1 MTFSFQAYD
10 WAVESMKFVSG
21 MNMDDCLT
29 EEGVERL
36 SNSLTSFIKEHKIID
51 KRVFDDVAV
60 KARNLGNKKLMEQ
73 CRIARSR
80 CEETKQVLKVR
91 ETTIVR
97 AREEI
102 EAQRARKI
110 SLDQLAAETNI
121 TPLTSPAKCVKTPS
135 ASHEDE
141 DIWLPQSPSQEQTTT
156 ANSSIRKSKSHS
168 KSDDSNNNVTK
179 KLSASKNP
187 SQSSI
192 PRTNSEGAQLG
203 SAADSSNNLL
213 DVPKPKLTESLDT
226 MASSSQEDILSSE
239 GAGSQSDIIGDTNST
254 NGSNTHVV
262 SPIMSESR
270 KESSAVKRRSFAG
283 FTASPTSS
291 QQNFP
296 SNNLSKYSSKKN
308 AVEDSVK
315 RLSDSPSTDISE
327 HDEGLASNHGDDNS
341 STNSHAELSKSVVE
355 KLEELEIIDT
365 SVGHQDGRKVH
376 ARSKEHSF
384 RDSVITGSS
393 GSLTR
398 LVI

>member
-1 MTFSFQAYD
+1 MAFLFQAYD

-187 SQSSI
+187 SQSPI

-226 MASSSQEDILSSE
+226 MASSSQEDILSSSE
-239 GAGSQSDIIGDTNST
+239 GAGSQSDIIEDTNST
-254 NGSNTHVV
+254 NGSSSHVV
-262 SPIMSESR
+262 SPITSH
-270 KESSAVKRRSFAG
+270 KEASAIKRRSFAG

-296 SNNLSKYSSKKN
+296 SNNLSKYSNKKN

-376 ARSKEHSF
+376 ARSKEHSL

>member
-1 MTFSFQAYD
+1 
-10 WAVESMKFVSG
+10 MKFVSS

-36 SNSLTSFIKEHKIID
+36 SNNLASFIQEHKIID
-51 KRVFDDVAV
+51 KRVFDDVSI

-73 CRIARSR
+73 CRIAKSR
-80 CEETKQVLKVR
+80 CEETKQVLRVR

-135 ASHEDE
+135 QDGE
-141 DIWLPQSPSQEQTTT
+141 DIWLPQSPSKEQTT
-156 ANSSIRKSKSHS
+156 ASSSNSIRKPKSHS
-168 KSDDSNNNVTK
+168 KSDDTNNNVTK
-179 KLSASKNP
+179 RSSVTKTNSASTL
-187 SQSSI
+187 
-192 PRTNSEGAQLG
+192 PRTHSEGAQLG
-203 SAADSSNNLL
+203 SAEKSNNLL

-226 MASSSQEDILSSE
+226 MASSSQEDLLSSE
-239 GAGSQSDIIGDTNST
+239 GAGSQSDIIEDSNNS
-254 NGSNTHVV
+254 HVV
-262 SPIMSESR
+262 SPIVSDSR

-283 FTASPTSS
+283 FAASPTSS

-296 SNNLSKYSSKKN
+296 SNNLSKYSTKKS

-327 HDEGLASNHGDDNS
+327 HDEGMVSNQGDDDS
-341 STNSHAELSKSVVE
+341 STHSHAELSKSVVE

-365 SVGHQDGRKVH
+365 SAHMDKKKALKG
-376 ARSKEHSF
+376 KEHSF

-398 LVI
+398 FVQSCFSVIHSSQLSWGDKQ